1 MSNQLTTFSNV
12 YASSSP
18 PPPIPVSSPIA
29 NPTPPDPTFYSP
41 KPPFTP
47 PIDFVGDPFDFEA
60 DGAIFLPVACLF

>member
-29 NPTPPDPTFYSP
+29 NPTPPDPTYSP

-47 PIDFVGDPFDFEA
+47 PIVFVGDPFDFEA